1 MERSIAGRAAIVRL
15 CVTNNPERLI
25 DRHFFHFESSMW
37 TYAHNSYPNNKRN
50 TLNTFLRLVFGIYL
64 DPMGII
70 AYLPNLKV
78 VGRCAVV
85 EPRCGVRPFRSRT
98 S

>member
-1 MERSIAGRAAIVRL
+1 MSRKSLNFQQLCENSSIS
-15 CVTNNPERLI
+15 
-25 DRHFFHFESSMW
+25 SSMRLPN
-37 TYAHNSYPNNKRN
+37 TTHYPNNKRN

-70 AYLPNLKV
+70 AYHSNLQV